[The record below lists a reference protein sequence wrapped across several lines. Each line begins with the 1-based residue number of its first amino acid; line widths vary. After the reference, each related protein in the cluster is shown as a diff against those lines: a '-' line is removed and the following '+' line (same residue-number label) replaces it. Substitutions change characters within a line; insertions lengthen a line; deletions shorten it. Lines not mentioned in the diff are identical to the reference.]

1 MGRRTQQHGTPRTT
15 RMTLAAI
22 MLVAAGWIAP
32 ARAATSPADA
42 QGDAAALTQ
51 IAIAHY
57 EHNEFGRAI
66 DEFAEAAQRGNR
78 LAQFNYAM
86 MLMRG
91 EGTVAQPEAAVKWL
105 RRAADNQ
112 MTHAQFAYG
121 ELFERGE
128 LVPRSLPE
136 ANKWYERAAAGG
148 HIEAQRALAT
158 NYFTGRGVPRDYGRA
173 FTWYKKAAEA
183 GDGPSQYIVGSYYER
198 GEPGVV
204 AQDIEQAK
212 LWYGR
217 AARRATR
224 GAGQAA
230 RAGGEDLPRQA
241 RRSARGRTPRHVA
254 HPPRKN
260 RRACR
265 HAAAVV
271 LLSGSTRH
279 VRRQQH
285 RPTRPL

>member
-1 MGRRTQQHGTPRTT
+1 MTRQTRRRGPHMRWA
-15 RMTLAAI
+15 MW
-22 MLVAAGWIAP
+22 VAAMS
-32 ARAATSPADA
+32 AATSLALAAPSPKDA

-57 EHNEFGRAI
+57 EHNDFGHAF

-91 EGTVAQPEAAVKWL
+91 EGTVARPEEAVKWL

-121 ELFERGE
+121 ELFERGD
-128 LVPRSLPE
+128 LVPRSLEE

-148 HIEAQRALAT
+148 HVEAQRALAT
-158 NYFTGRGVPRDYGRA
+158 NYFTGRGVARDYGRA
-173 FTWYKKAAEA
+173 FTWYKKAAES

-204 AQDIEQAK
+204 PQDIEQAK
-212 LWYGR
+212 NWYGKAAAQGDVGALAKLR
-217 AARRATR
+217 ELVEKTYRAKHGDPPTAAR
-224 GAGQAA
+224 Q
-230 RAGGEDLPRQA
+230 
-241 RRSARGRTPRHVA
+241 SM
-254 HPPRKN
+254 
-260 RRACR
+260 
-265 HAAAVV
+265 
-271 LLSGSTRH
+271 
-279 VRRQQH
+279 
-285 RPTRPL
+285 

>member
-1 MGRRTQQHGTPRTT
+1 MSRQIQRRGL
-15 RMTLAAI
+15 RMLQTVWVLVLSAASSFVLAAQ
-22 MLVAAGWIAP
+22 
-32 ARAATSPADA
+32 SPKDA

-57 EHNEFGRAI
+57 EKNDFGHAF

-91 EGTVAQPEAAVKWL
+91 EGTVARPEEAVKWL

-128 LVPRSLPE
+128 LVPRSLEE

-148 HIEAQRALAT
+148 HTEAQRALAT
-158 NYFTGRGVPRDYGRA
+158 NYFTGRGVPRDYKRA
-173 FTWYKKAAEA
+173 FTWYKKAAE
-183 GDGPSQYIVGSYYER
+183 GGEGPSQYIVGSYYER

-204 AQDIEQAK
+204 PQDIEQAK
-212 LWYGR
+212 TWYGR
-217 AARRATR
+217 AAAQGDVGALAKLRELVEKTYRAKHGDPPT
-224 GAGQAA
+224 AA
-230 RAGGEDLPRQA
+230 RP
-241 RRSARGRTPRHVA
+241 SM
-254 HPPRKN
+254 
-260 RRACR
+260 
-265 HAAAVV
+265 
-271 LLSGSTRH
+271 
-279 VRRQQH
+279 
-285 RPTRPL
+285 

>member
-1 MGRRTQQHGTPRTT
+1 MSRESKRRVPRML
-15 RMTLAAI
+15 RAILGVAISAATSFA
-22 MLVAAGWIAP
+22 L
-32 ARAATSPADA
+32 AATSPADT

-57 EHNEFGRAI
+57 EHNDFGHAL

-91 EGTVAQPEAAVKWL
+91 EGTVARPEEAVKWL

-121 ELFERGE
+121 ELYERGE
-128 LVPRSLPE
+128 LVPRSLE
-136 ANKWYERAAAGG
+136 DANKWYERAATGG
-148 HIEAQRALAT
+148 HVEAQRALAT
-158 NYFTGRGVPRDYGRA
+158 NYFTGRGVPRDYKRA

-204 AQDIEQAK
+204 PQDIEQAK
-212 LWYGR
+212 NWYG
-217 AARRATR
+217 
-224 GAGQAA
+224 
-230 RAGGEDLPRQA
+230 
-241 RRSARGRTPRHVA
+241 
-254 HPPRKN
+254 K
-260 RRACR
+260 
-265 HAAAVV
+265 AAAQGDAGALAKLRELVEKTYRAKH
-271 LLSGSTRH
+271 GEPPSTA
-279 VRRQQH
+279 RQ
-285 RPTRPL
+285 PM

>member
-1 MGRRTQQHGTPRTT
+1 MSRQVRRRSPRMLQAVLVVAMG
-15 RMTLAAI
+15 AA
-22 MLVAAGWIAP
+22 MSFAS
-32 ARAATSPADA
+32 AATSPADT

-51 IAIAHY
+51 VAIAHY
-57 EHNEFGRAI
+57 EKNDFGHAF

-91 EGTVAQPEAAVKWL
+91 EGTVARPEEAVKWL

-128 LVPRSLPE
+128 LVPRSLEE

-148 HIEAQRALAT
+148 HVEAQRALAT

-173 FTWYKKAAEA
+173 FSWYKKAAEG
-183 GDGPSQYIVGSYYER
+183 GDGPSQYIVGSSYER

-212 LWYGR
+212 KWYGR
-217 AARRATR
+217 AAAQGDVGALGKLRELVEKTYRAKHGDPPTT
-224 GAGQAA
+224 A
-230 RAGGEDLPRQA
+230 RQ
-241 RRSARGRTPRHVA
+241 SM
-254 HPPRKN
+254 
-260 RRACR
+260 
-265 HAAAVV
+265 
-271 LLSGSTRH
+271 
-279 VRRQQH
+279 
-285 RPTRPL
+285 